1 MLEASNCNGYSIK
14 NFFEIGVTGTMLH
27 VKYSYK
33 NTVYTL
39 KINKKNTVYMKRIH

>member
-1 MLEASNCNGYSIK
+1 MLEASNCNGFSIK

-33 NTVYTL
+33 NTVY
-39 KINKKNTVYMKRIH
+39 MKRIH